1 MRILFWMIILHFRT
15 LIFYISHGGVTGLYI
30 LSVYS
35 VGFTERKEKH
45 MGIEIV
51 GSNQSY
57 QPNAY
62 QSAPV
67 EAPAS
72 SSSAPEAAAPVV
84 TKPLSHNDNS
94 QIQGENG
101 KQPSD
106 EEVKAAINQANK
118 RAKSVFGHANAE
130 FSYHEATKRISV
142 KIVDKDTNEVIR
154 EIPPEK
160 TLDMISKMWELAG
173 IVVDEKR

>member
-1 MRILFWMIILHFRT
+1 
-15 LIFYISHGGVTGLYI
+15 
-30 LSVYS
+30 
-35 VGFTERKEKH
+35 
-45 MGIEIV
+45 MGIEIA
-51 GSNQSY
+51 GANQSY
-57 QPNAY
+57 QPSSY
-62 QSAPV
+62 QPAPV
-67 EAPAS
+67 ES
-72 SSSAPEAAAPVV
+72 SVGTATTAAEVATPIAVKPVGK
-84 TKPLSHNDNS
+84 TENG
-94 QIQGENG
+94 QIQDENG
-101 KQPSD
+101 KQPTD
-106 EEVKAAINQANK
+106 DEVKAAINQANK

>member
-1 MRILFWMIILHFRT
+1 
-15 LIFYISHGGVTGLYI
+15 
-30 LSVYS
+30 
-35 VGFTERKEKH
+35 

-51 GSNQSY
+51 GSNQSFQPSSY
-57 QPNAY
+57 QPAP
-62 QSAPV
+62 APV
-67 EAPAS
+67 ETSAVS
-72 SSSAPEAAAPVV
+72 SSSTSTSTATSTAEAATPMAVKPVAQ
-84 TKPLSHNDNS
+84 NENG
-94 QIQGENG
+94 QIQSENG
-101 KQPSD
+101 KQPTD
-106 EEVKAAINQANK
+106 DEVKAAINQANK